1 MVDLSTKIGEYR
13 ELTQCAI
20 LVKMIRDWKLLFLF
34 NKPLYEDSGLVTATE
49 EEEGEKGEGE
59 REKGGEGESIS
70 LQSTSTVDDK
80 NAEADDILDDADLQE
95 YLQVTNEWS
104 SDSTECPHPPNM
116 VLSHI
121 MYRLIELVKPPQP
134 PSNPPSLPKFYLRGS
149 FVGLPFTRKTSSL
162 KYINESQSLILDKWH
177 SKTDS
182 F

>member
-121 MYRLIELVKPPQP
+121 MYRLIELVKPPQ
-134 PSNPPSLPKFYLRGS
+134 FYLRGS

-162 KYINESQSLILDKWH
+162 KYINESIIL
-177 SKTDS
+177 
-182 F
+182 